1 MSFVPWVRSRARLA
15 LLVARSGAALPGPR
29 RADHPFISGLRSGQ
43 VVPHQGGHWPGEQPN
58 TIAAFQRAAP
68 RSQILDVDVWMTAD
82 GVVVCSHDDAIGPTR
97 RISTST
103 WAELETETTV
113 PRLTEVATMFPEH
126 RLNIEVKDARALAS
140 IRALLGSDDLAER
153 TCLSTFNPV
162 LARALTAAAPRA
174 AHARPTAR
182 GFGRVWGRGDVV
194 QTMAIVPDLAPGLG
208 RLRPLLLRLAFGAGS
223 NDSVLRQIPIT
234 RKKGLPLFAW
244 TVNDPDSL
252 RRLIDAGC
260 DAVLSDRPELFDEPM
275 PHD

>member
-1 MSFVPWVRSRARLA
+1 MSCVPWVRSRARLA

-68 RSQILDVDVWMTAD
+68 RSQILDIDVWMTAD

-126 RLNIEVKDARALAS
+126 RLNIEVKDARAVAA
-140 IRALLGSDDLAER
+140 IH
-153 TCLSTFNPV
+153 
-162 LARALTAAAPRA
+162 ARARKTRRA
-174 AHARPTAR
+174 GVGAEP
-182 GFGRVWGRGDVV
+182 
-194 QTMAIVPDLAPGLG
+194 P
-208 RLRPLLLRLAFGAGS
+208 RLRPPLQQAASAPQRAPSRERRAARPPRSPAARAGRS
-223 NDSVLRQIPIT
+223 PRPAQSRAGVD
-234 RKKGLPLFAW
+234 
-244 TVNDPDSL
+244 
-252 RRLIDAGC
+252 RR
-260 DAVLSDRPELFDEPM
+260 S
-275 PHD
+275 